1 MSTLIIDNINHNKY
15 YDTGDP
21 DNNITLSNCTYV
33 HCKDGC
39 TGTVSDCNFVEIGEN
54 NTGLTLSNVD
64 YCTISDNNKTVE
76 ISNSD
81 YIIVGSDCEN
91 VLVGSHTG
99 DSTSRFYGR
108 TGANSLVVGHRTI
121 GAEITGYNSK
131 FDKSKNIQADGTFN
145 KVVKSGAV
153 FLDMANGNELNNSS
167 RLDLTQ
173 TNNNSIESIN
183 LNLNKKAAFV
193 DYALVDKVTRVD
205 SKVPV
210 VNRQADANG
219 TILDRSLN
227 TLINAPKGESP
238 KGDPVTT
245 DKYTLQNGVWVKIN

>member
-1 MSTLIIDNINHNKY
+1 MNYDNINHNRY
-15 YDTGDP
+15 P
-21 DNNITLSNCTYV
+21 
-33 HCKDGC
+33 DGC
-39 TGTVSDCNFVEIGEN
+39 TLTNCRYTHVGEGCTGNISGCNFIEIGEN

-64 YCTISDNNKTVE
+64 YCTIGDNNKTVA

-81 YIIVGSDCEN
+81 YIIVGSNCEN
-91 VLVGSHTG
+91 ILVGSHTG

-167 RLDLTQ
+167 RVDLEK
-173 TNNNSIESIN
+173 TNNNTMETVNI
-183 LNLNKKAAFV
+183 NLNKKSAFL
-193 DYALVDKVTRVD
+193 DYALIDKVTRVK

-210 VNRQADANG
+210 AELQSDANG
-219 TILDRSLN
+219 VILDKTTN
-227 TLINAPKGESP
+227 TLVNAEKGQSP
-238 KGDPVTT
+238 TQPTVVSDT
-245 DKYTLQNGVWVKIN
+245 YTLDNNVWTLVAVTPRMI

>member
-1 MSTLIIDNINHNKY
+1 MNYDNINHNRY
-15 YDTGDP
+15 P
-21 DNNITLSNCTYV
+21 DGCTLTNCTYTNI
-33 HCKDGC
+33 KEGT
-39 TGTVSDCNFVEIGEN
+39 TGVFSDCNYIEIGEN

-64 YCTISDNNKTVE
+64 YCTIGDNNKTVA

-81 YIIVGSDCEN
+81 YIIVGSNCEN
-91 VLVGSHTG
+91 ILVGSHTG

-108 TGANSLVVGHRTI
+108 TGGNGLVIGHKII
-121 GAEITGYNSK
+121 GAEITGWNSK

-145 KVVKSGAV
+145 KVTKSGAV

-167 RLDLTQ
+167 RVDLEK
-173 TNNNSIESIN
+173 TNNNIVETKNIN
-183 LNLNKKAAFV
+183 LTNKAPFI
-193 DYALVDKVTRVD
+193 DYALIDDVTRVQ
-205 SKVPV
+205 SRVPV

-238 KGDPVTT
+238 KGETVTV
-245 DKYTLQNGVWVKIN
+245 DKYTLQNGVWIRVGN